1 MIILTIF
8 QFIVQLFA
16 LILFCIISSY
26 VFCLGKAG
34 TGIKLDYWFF
44 ALICG
49 VVFFLL

>member
-1 MIILTIF
+1 MIILMIL
-8 QFIVQLFA
+8 QFVVQLFA
-16 LILFCIISSY
+16 LVLFCIISSY

-34 TGIKLDYWFF
+34 TGIKLDYGFF